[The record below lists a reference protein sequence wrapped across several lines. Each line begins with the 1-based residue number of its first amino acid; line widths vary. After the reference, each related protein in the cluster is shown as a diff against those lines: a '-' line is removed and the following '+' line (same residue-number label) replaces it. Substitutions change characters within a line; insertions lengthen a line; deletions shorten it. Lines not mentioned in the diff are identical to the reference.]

1 MVYWTEKYESR
12 DNMGKKAKIGENI
25 RHVRKAFH
33 ETQKDL
39 AAALHVNESTVS
51 GWESGRNEPD
61 FQTIYAIADH
71 YRLAAEQLLTT
82 DMSSIPTIIFPSSK
96 DMIEEYSRS
105 ILPFRK
111 VSSAGQS

>member
-1 MVYWTEKYESR
+1 VVYWTEKYESR

-51 GWESGRNEPD
+51 GWESGRNHKVFSD
-61 FQTIYAIADH
+61 
-71 YRLAAEQLLTT
+71 LL
-82 DMSSIPTIIFPSSK
+82 
-96 DMIEEYSRS
+96 
-105 ILPFRK
+105 
-111 VSSAGQS
+111 